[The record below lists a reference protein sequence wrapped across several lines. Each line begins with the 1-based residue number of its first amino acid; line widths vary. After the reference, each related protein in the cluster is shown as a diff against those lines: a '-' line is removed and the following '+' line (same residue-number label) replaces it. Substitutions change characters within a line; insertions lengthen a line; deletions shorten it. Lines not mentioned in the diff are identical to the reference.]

1 MDLESLKRHLDEDVK
16 IANEACDND
25 GNTEWHT
32 TSAMALRFTVRTA
45 ANRPVL
51 RALAEDATAE
61 DGWTFDPAATTEH
74 AARHDPQRVLRWVAA
89 ARKVLAGFE
98 AVANN
103 PDRLTDAAL
112 HLQFN
117 VLRQV
122 VEAIASVYGEET

>member
-1 MDLESLKRHLDEDVK
+1 VTVDLESLKRHLDEDERLARQWFDRRCDGCGRAVAARGLYGLVK
-16 IANEACDND
+16 CTACDPGD
-25 GNTEWHT
+25 
-32 TSAMALRFTVRTA
+32 M
-45 ANRPVL
+45 PVQ
-51 RALAEDATAE
+51 A
-61 DGWTFDPAATTEH
+61 
-74 AARHDPQRVLRWVAA
+74 PQVLHWVAA

>member
-1 MDLESLKRHLDEDVK
+1 MTVDLESLKRHLDED
-16 IANEACDND
+16 ERD
-25 GNTEWHT
+25 
-32 TSAMALRFTVRTA
+32 L
-45 ANRPVL
+45 
-51 RALAEDATAE
+51 
-61 DGWTFDPAATTEH
+61 DPANPYEAH
-74 AARHDPQRVLRWVAA
+74 ILHWVAA